1 MSMCVVQYYNNLCRS
16 WNICDYLIMSAMCK
30 WQKFQKAV
38 HGDGVENFF
47 WTCSLWNFSYP
58 CWHRWKIY
66 SVQYIKFALSLQ
78 STTLLIE
85 SNDNK
90 WPDMIIEFNIECRPL
105 GVRSCFFFFLFKCSS
120 GCDVRCQV
128 H

>member
-85 SNDNK
+85 SNDNNMTRHDH
-90 WPDMIIEFNIECRPL
+90 WIQHWMQAAWCEIM
-105 GVRSCFFFFLFKCSS
+105 FFFFLFKCSS